1 MRETSKDLAYANLKD
16 QLVVLKKAKGI
27 SFVER
32 RMKELLQKWELQF
45 NTHIQLKKAI
55 LALISLLRYR

>member
-16 QLVVLKKAKGI
+16 QLVVLKKAKGT

-32 RMKELLQKWELQF
+32 TMKELLQKWELH
-45 NTHIQLKKAI
+45 THIQLKKAI